1 MPVHA
6 GRRFVA
12 GMLCLGILSSAA
24 VIGQTGQE
32 GHLKPTTERTA
43 SGLLGRR
50 LDIPPA
56 PTKDRREYTRA
67 KPASAAFQV
76 NRRSTAFPAARRLTA
91 ALALGVVG
99 FLGGGLAGAAIEGR
113 GCHCDDPGM
122 RGFVIGAPIGAG
134 AGFATGLLLAR

>member
-12 GMLCLGILSSAA
+12 GMLCLGILSSAS
-24 VIGQTGQE
+24 VIGQTSQE
-32 GHLKPTTERTA
+32 VPLGPTTERA
-43 SGLLGRR
+43 AIGLLGRR
-50 LDIPPA
+50 LDIGPA
-56 PTKDRREYTRA
+56 PRKDGSEYTRA
-67 KPASAAFQV
+67 KPASTAFQV

-91 ALALGVVG
+91 ALALGLVG
-99 FLGGGLAGAAIEGR
+99 FLGGGLAGAVIEGR
-113 GCHCDDPGM
+113 GCHCADPGM